1 MMRQSWEANKMR
13 SILLALALLVGFVA
27 PSRAAETQITILTST
42 ATGFWYPMGMALSS
56 IYGNAIKGV
65 SFSVQATQGSVENLR
80 LLEAGDGELGFTLAD
95 TLASAWAGNEEAG
108 FSAPLVRLRG
118 VTPLYPGYIQIV
130 ASKESGIKTL
140 ADLKGKR
147 VSLGPEQS
155 GIAVNAAVILKA
167 AGLTFGDLAR
177 VDHASL
183 VAAARMVEQ
192 GELDASFSGP
202 AGLGFELVRHQLAS
216 GRTTLVP
223 IPPEVVAKI
232 GNPAY
237 VAGTIPAGS
246 YDGQPAAV
254 PTAVIMALLVTRE
267 AVSDDLVYLMTKL
280 LFDHLDLLVQTN
292 PAAKD
297 IDVAKAPFGL
307 PVPLHPGAERYYREI
322 GLVK

>member
-1 MMRQSWEANKMR
+1 MR
-13 SILLALALLVGFVA
+13 SVLLALALLVGFVA
-27 PSRAAETQITILTST
+27 PSRAAETQVTILT
-42 ATGFWYPMGMALSS
+42 ATTSGIWYPLGMALSS

-65 SFSVQATQGSVENLR
+65 SFTVQATQASVENLR

-118 VTPLYPGYIQIV
+118 VAALFPGYVHLV

-147 VSLGPEQS
+147 VSLGPEGS
-155 GIAVNAAVILKA
+155 GIAVIAPVILKA
-167 AGLTFGDLAR
+167 AGLTLGDLAR
-177 VDHASL
+177 VDHAGF
-183 VAAARMVEQ
+183 VAGGRMVEE
-192 GELDASFSGP
+192 GTLDADFCGVGGSGY
-202 AGLGFELVRHQLAS
+202 ELVRHILAS
-216 GRTTLVP
+216 GRTMLVP
-223 IPPEVVAKI
+223 IPSEVVAKV
-232 GNPAY
+232 GNGY

-254 PTAVIMALLVTRE
+254 PTAVIKTLLVTRE
-267 AVSDDLVYLMTKL
+267 AVSDDVVYLMTKS
-280 LFDHLDLLVQTN
+280 LFDHLDLLVDVS
-292 PAAKD
+292 PAAKG

>member
-1 MMRQSWEANKMR
+1 MR
-13 SILLALALLVGFVA
+13 SVLLALALLLGFVA
-27 PSRAAETQITILTST
+27 PSRAAETQVTILTST
-42 ATGFWYPMGMALSS
+42 SSGVYYPLGTALSS
-56 IYGNAIKGV
+56 IYGNAVKDV

-80 LLEAGDGELGFTLAD
+80 LLEAGDGELAFTLAD
-95 TLASAWAGNEEAG
+95 ALANAVSSKEAG
-108 FSAPLVRLRG
+108 SERLRG
-118 VTPLYPGYIQIV
+118 VAALYPAYVQLV

-147 VSLGPEQS
+147 VSLGPAQS
-155 GIAVNAAVILKA
+155 GTAVTAAVILKA

-177 VDHASL
+177 VDHASY

-192 GELDASFSGP
+192 GELDADFAGP
-202 AGLGFELVRHQLAS
+202 GGLGIEFVRHQLAS

-232 GNPAY
+232 DNPAY

-267 AVSDDLVYLMTKL
+267 AVGDDVVYRMTKL
-280 LFDHLDLLVQTN
+280 LFDHLDLLVQVS
-292 PAAKD
+292 PAGKD

-307 PVPLHPGAERYYREI
+307 PIPLHPGAEKYYREI